1 MSAHHRVKS
10 PLTITEMRI
19 PMPPTNNEAYKKNTK
34 EQYEALGRFVE
45 KFELMVNKVWPAPGL
60 DDTRLS

>member
-1 MSAHHRVKS
+1 MPR
-10 PLTITEMRI
+10 L

-45 KFELMVNKVWPAPGL
+45 KFELMVNEVWPAPGL

>member
-1 MSAHHRVKS
+1 MSDFS
-10 PLTITEMRI
+10 LPLIEPNPMPRL